1 MAGSGAEPPPGSRAA
16 AAGARLTP
24 AHASAVEA
32 RYQRALA
39 ASHDGFWERNLR
51 TQAIWYSPS
60 FLSLFGF
67 ADGDLPARRGVAT
80 ARVHPE
86 DRARF
91 VAAYDNALANRAT
104 GSFNYEIRFLDASG
118 QWRWVRGQGQ
128 VWSDEQGEPE
138 FICGAVSDIHHKAT
152 ALLQLKQQRAELEA
166 LVQERTAGLEAAL
179 ILAEQRRIE
188 AERAN
193 AAKTQFLA
201 HMSHEIRTPLNG
213 VLGLTELALRGA
225 ISTDQRRYL
234 TVAHQSGQ
242 ALLRVISDVLDFS
255 RIEAGRVDL
264 RPQSLDLPA
273 LLAEALRAVMP
284 LARQRDLVL
293 MYDWTGD
300 SDLVLGDETGIRQI
314 ITNLLGNAI
323 KFTRQGQVSLTTD
336 ARRDGPAHLALAI
349 QVQDSGPGIPPAL
362 LGRIFEPFEQGD
374 DSLGRS
380 HGGTGLGLAIAYR
393 LAAAMG
399 GAMQVECPAEGGT
412 IFTLALRLP
421 LANPD
426 IVAAAPTAAVLTGR
440 QAWLV
445 YHREAPALWLAGR
458 LERLGWQVIPC
469 IGLPD
474 AMGRALD
481 AAEPRPDLVLL
492 AEPALSPGIDLRP
505 LRTALPG
512 TLMHLLIRPDWHDP
526 ALELQTTALG
536 VSTMVAPL
544 TPSDLLGLGKDLDA
558 TPAPA
563 PAPFLPGDSADGPPT
578 DAVQQLRV
586 GASVLL
592 VEDNPVNQMVGQAF
606 LQALGLRVK
615 VADGGSEALASCQDD
630 PPDLVLM
637 DLQMPGMDGLEAT
650 QRLLALQREGRW
662 PGAPI
667 VALTAHASET
677 DRHACLAAGMVGV
690 LTKPLSLD
698 GLRRQL
704 LPWLAQ

>member
-1 MAGSGAEPPPGSRAA
+1 MAGSGAERPPGGQAA
-16 AAGARLTP
+16 FAGDSLTP
-24 AHASAVEA
+24 AEGSATEA

-67 ADGDLPARRGVAT
+67 AEGDLPAGRGAAT

-91 VAAYDNALANRAT
+91 VAAYDAALASKDT
-104 GSFNYEIRFLDASG
+104 GSFDYEIRFLDATG
-118 QWRWVRGQGQ
+118 EWRWVRGRGQ
-128 VWSDEQGEPE
+128 VWSDEQGRPE
-138 FICGAVSDIHHKAT
+138 FICGAVSDVHHKAI
-152 ALLQLKQQRAELEA
+152 ALLQLEQQRVALEA

-179 ILAEQRRIE
+179 VLAEQRRVE

-193 AAKTQFLA
+193 AAKTRFLA

-225 ISTDQRRYL
+225 VSTEQRRYL

-264 RPQSLDLPA
+264 RPQSLDLPL
-273 LLAEALRAVMP
+273 LLADALRAVMP
-284 LARQRDLVL
+284 LAQQRDLVL

-300 SDLVLGDETGIRQI
+300 SEPVLGDETGIHQVV
-314 ITNLLGNAI
+314 TNLLGNAI

-362 LGRIFEPFEQGD
+362 LGRIFEPFQQGD
-374 DSLGRS
+374 DSLARR
-380 HGGTGLGLAIAYR
+380 HGGTGLGLAIAYQ

-426 IVAAAPTAAVLTGR
+426 GLAANPAARRADGR
-440 QAWLV
+440 RAWLV
-445 YHREAPALWLAGR
+445 YHQEASARWLARR
-458 LERLGWQVIPC
+458 LERLGWQVIAC
-469 IGLPD
+469 TGLAD
-474 AMGRALD
+474 ALGRALD
-481 AAEPRPDLVLL
+481 ATEPRPDLVLL
-492 AEPALSPGIDLRP
+492 AEAALSPGIDLRP
-505 LRTALPG
+505 LRAALP
-512 TLMHLLIRPDWHDP
+512 TTRMHLLIRPDWHDP
-526 ALELQTTALG
+526 ALEQQATALD
-536 VSTMVAPL
+536 VSTVVVPL
-544 TPSDLLGLGKDLDA
+544 TPSALLTLGQDLDA
-558 TPAPA
+558 APA
-563 PAPFLPGDSADGPPT
+563 PALFRAAESASGPPT
-578 DAVQQLRV
+578 EAVPPLRA

-606 LQALGLRVK
+606 LQALGLRVR
-615 VADGGSEALASCQDD
+615 VADGGSEALACCQDD

-650 QRLLALQREGRW
+650 GRLLDLQREGHW

-667 VALTAHASET
+667 VALTAHASDT
-677 DRHACLAAGMVGV
+677 DRSACLAAGMVGV

-704 LPWLAQ
+704 QPWLAA

>member
-1 MAGSGAEPPPGSRAA
+1 MTGASSDD
-16 AAGARLTP
+16 L
-24 AHASAVEA
+24 
-32 RYQRALA
+32 QRSQRVLA
-39 ASHDGFWERNLR
+39 ASNDGFWERNLR
-51 TQAIWYSPS
+51 TGTVWYSDS
-60 FLSLFGF
+60 FFRLFGLSEG
-67 ADGDLPARRGVAT
+67 ALSGSRGEAT
-80 ARVHPE
+80 ARVHP
-86 DRARF
+86 DDSARF
-91 VAAYDNALANRAT
+91 VAAYEDALRSLGN
-104 GSFNYEIRFLDASG
+104 FDYEIRFLDGGG
-118 QWRWVRGQGQ
+118 QWRWVRGRGQ
-128 VWSDEQGEPE
+128 VWPNAQGRAE
-138 FICGAVSDIHHKAT
+138 FISGAVTDVHHKHT
-152 ALLQLKQQRAELEA
+152 ELQLLAQQQHALQA

-179 ILAEQRRIE
+179 ALAELRRIE

-193 AAKTQFLA
+193 AAKSRFLA

-225 ISTDQRRYL
+225 TSTDQQRYL

-264 RPQSLDLPA
+264 RPQTLDLPT
-273 LLAEALRAVMP
+273 LLADALRALMP

-300 SDLVLGDETGIRQI
+300 WDPVLGDDTGIRQI
-314 ITNLLGNAI
+314 VTNLLGNAI

-349 QVQDSGPGIPPAL
+349 QVRDNGPGIPPDML
-362 LGRIFEPFEQGD
+362 SRIFEPFEQGD
-374 DSLGRS
+374 NSLARG

-399 GAMQVECPAEGGT
+399 GAMQVECPVSGGT
-412 IFTLALRLP
+412 VFTLALRLP
-421 LANPD
+421 LAN
-426 IVAAAPTAAVLTGR
+426 IENNASVQASAAVARPAAGR
-440 QAWLV
+440 RAWLV

-458 LERLGWQVIPC
+458 LERLGWLVIPC

-474 AMGRALD
+474 AMQRALD
-481 AAEPRPDLVLL
+481 PTEPRPDMVLL
-492 AEPALSPGIDLRP
+492 ADPALAPGIDLRP
-505 LRTALPG
+505 LRAALP
-512 TLMHLLIRPDWHDP
+512 TTRMHLLIRADWHDP
-526 ALELQTTALG
+526 ALEQQANALG
-536 VSTMVAPL
+536 LSSIVAPL
-544 TPSDLLGLGKDLDA
+544 TPSVLLGLGQHLDPVPAQTIA
-558 TPAPA
+558 T
-563 PAPFLPGDSADGPPT
+563 GDIGIPPP
-578 DAVQQLRV
+578 DALVPLRA

-592 VEDNPVNQMVGQAF
+592 VEDNPVNQIVGQAF
-606 LQALGLRVK
+606 LQALGLRVR

-650 QRLLALQREGRW
+650 RRLLDLAREGRW

-667 VALTAHASET
+667 VALTAHASDT
-677 DRHACLAAGMVGV
+677 DRSACLAAGMVGV

-704 LPWLAQ
+704 LPWLAA